1 MNIYDT
7 YGFKSKDLEK
17 VKKAFEKV
25 VKVSLEK
32 HESNYMGGIYYF
44 QGQTHKENYTLQSNY
59 SHEEGWTE
67 EDHKE
72 LGVILYISR
81 SQRSDEL
88 RNLLLNSF
96 LGDILFIER
105 IVITGDRT
113 YQKYQYIDGKDKL
126 VFESN
131 LSSM

>member
-1 MNIYDT
+1 
-7 YGFKSKDLEK
+7 
-17 VKKAFEKV
+17 
-25 VKVSLEK
+25 
-32 HESNYMGGIYYF
+32 MGGIYYF
-44 QGQTHKENYTLQSNY
+44 QDQTHKENYTLRSNY

-67 EDHKE
+67 EDHKD

-88 RNLLLNSF
+88 RTLLLNSF
-96 LGDILFIER
+96 LDDVLFIER
-105 IVITGDRT
+105 IVITRDRI